1 MFLIEQAF
9 LYDIVITVV
18 RSEQGKCFHLPVS
31 DLFKLTKYFT
41 LSSKQNQ
48 NQSHLVRAIFPARVS
63 KLRVIPWNS
72 DWFIV
77 LFAPVVIGRSNYFG
91 SGFRQSFENRFMY
104 KPIPLLL

>member
-1 MFLIEQAF
+1 M
-9 LYDIVITVV
+9 V
-18 RSEQGKCFHLPVS
+18 RSELGKRFHLPVS

-72 DWFIV
+72 DWFIA

-91 SGFRQSFENRFMY
+91 SGSRQSFENRFM
-104 KPIPLLL
+104 